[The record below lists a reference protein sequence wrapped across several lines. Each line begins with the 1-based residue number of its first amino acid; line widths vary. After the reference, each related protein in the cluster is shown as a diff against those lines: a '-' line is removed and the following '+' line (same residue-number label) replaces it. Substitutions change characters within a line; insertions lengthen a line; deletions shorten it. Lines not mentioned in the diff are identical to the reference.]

1 MSALLRRRSEMF
13 DVLVAAV
20 LTVSILAISA
30 RIPTEGDARALDP
43 LAYGAIVVATGSLAL
58 RRRWPLAVLAVVT
71 AALCVYSARQ
81 YAGGPVYLTLMVA
94 LYSLASTTERRR
106 SLLAAAAVIA
116 VLLLVPLVSRHW
128 EDGWL
133 PLVSV
138 GWAAAAVFLGDAA
151 RNRRAYLS
159 GLEERARRLEETRE
173 EEARRQVAEE
183 RVRIA
188 RDLHDVVAHSLAS
201 INVQSG
207 VAAHVIEQRPEEA
220 RRALLAIKETSKE
233 ALDELRATLG
243 MLREGDSAA
252 PRRPA
257 PSLARLDT
265 LVESSERAGLPV
277 IIDVIGEVRPLPPVV
292 DMTAYRI
299 VQESLTNVVRH
310 AGAATARVSVSYG
323 PAFVDLEIVDD
334 GRGGPAPPNGGGHG
348 IAGMNERAVSV
359 GGRLEAGPHAGGGFR
374 VSARLP
380 TGPSGPVR
388 AGDAGP

>member
-30 RIPTEGDARALDP
+30 NIPVEGDARALDA
-43 LAYGAIVVATGSLAL
+43 LAYGTIVVATGALAL

-71 AALCVYSARQ
+71 VALCVYSTRQ

-128 EDGWL
+128 EDGWM

-151 RNRRAYLS
+151 RNRRAYLC

-220 RRALLAIKETSKE
+220 RRALLAIKQTSKE

-257 PSLARLDT
+257 PGLARLDT
-265 LVESSERAGLPV
+265 LVESSQRAGLPV
-277 IIDVIGEVRPLPPVV
+277 VVDVVGDVRPLPPVV

-310 AGAATARVSVSYG
+310 AGAASARVSVAYG
-323 PAFVDLEIVDD
+323 PAFVDLEITDD
-334 GRGGPAPPNGGGHG
+334 GRGTGAGSNGGGHG
-348 IAGMNERAVSV
+348 IAGMKERAVSV
-359 GGRLEAGPHAGGGFR
+359 GGRLEAGPAPDGGFR

-380 TGPSGPVR
+380 TSP
-388 AGDAGP
+388 